1 MHRRHCSSVEGC
13 RVENRHVA
21 YDLQIQQIWLEVL
34 HHDQISISADFF
46 QIGGTSLLAV
56 LVASRIRSGLG
67 VEVPASQL
75 FTDKTIADLSS
86 TVSRL
91 QSSSVST
98 SGSQPE
104 NPSPVLTP
112 QDKSRGV
119 YCTLNQEVM
128 IMLHQLSPETIV
140 YSMPFAIQL
149 SGPLDVGLLNRSLQI
164 VVARQ
169 EVLLCHLTGKLI
181 SQNFMGKALRG
192 LMRLSMGSSQVPTC
206 PPSSIFHCLPDLV

>member
-1 MHRRHCSSVEGC
+1 L
-13 RVENRHVA
+13 
-21 YDLQIQQIWLEVL
+21 LQVQQIWSEVL

-56 LVASRIRSGLG
+56 LVASKIQSTLG
-67 VEVPASQL
+67 VEIPASQL
-75 FTDKTIADLSS
+75 FTDKTIADLSM

-104 NPSPVLTP
+104 QVSPVLTQ

-140 YSMPFAIQL
+140 YSMPFAIRL
-149 SGPLDVGLLNRSLQI
+149 SGPLDTDLLDRSLQI

-181 SQNFMGKALRG
+181 SQNLFGKALRG
-192 LMRLSMGSSQVPTC
+192 LVKLSMGSYQVAT
-206 PPSSIFHCLPDLV
+206 LPRKCHQMPQ

>member
-1 MHRRHCSSVEGC
+1 M
-13 RVENRHVA
+13 
-21 YDLQIQQIWLEVL
+21 EVL

-67 VEVPASQL
+67 VDVPASQL

-206 PPSSIFHCLPDLV
+206 PPSSPSALPSRLSPVAVSLCEMAIAGVLTA